1 MDMVEAV
8 KSGDRRKILEAT
20 LLRAAQAMDETD
32 NGAAIAALVKRIDE
46 ISAELDGMPDPNAG
60 KSAFK
65 ANRAKRG

>member
-1 MDMVEAV
+1 MDIVEAV
-8 KSGDRRKILEAT
+8 KTGDRRKILEAT

-46 ISAELDGMPDPNAG
+46 ISAELDSMPNPKEG